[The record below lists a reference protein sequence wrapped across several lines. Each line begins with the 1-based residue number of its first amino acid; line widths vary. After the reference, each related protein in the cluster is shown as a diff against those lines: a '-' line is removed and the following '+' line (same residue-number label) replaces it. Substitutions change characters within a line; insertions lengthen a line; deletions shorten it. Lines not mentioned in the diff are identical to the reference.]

1 MKISYQENLE
11 EISNVLDEV
20 TDIQELEK
28 LKRRNLWALFF
39 IALLYGFSSSPF
51 FLLFQ
56 PFLLEVTG
64 SLLITG
70 ILITFGGI
78 IMFFPRPW
86 VGKLSD
92 RVNRKRIW
100 LFDIPLAIIGLTIL
114 IFAKNLTSLVM
125 GIFFYYISSIIG
137 EISYVIFISE
147 SSRISRKGL
156 MFGLMFFGINVGGVG
171 GQYFVMLDIVK
182 EIRIYFVIYIIFNLI
197 SYFIIIFGISNP
209 LNNGKTNPKITHRN
223 PHNPHNRKKLWRT
236 IFLNPKNRA
245 VIIFFTLD
253 VLLYNISLSIYNAG
267 LRSQYNLSYGQ
278 LALVSISFSISSI
291 AFQIPGG
298 HLADKIGKKRT
309 LIISELFGLGYFSLL
324 ILAFILWSTRFS
336 LFLIPLLSISAILR
350 GLSASTFI
358 SAQQMIITDLD
369 ETRKA
374 ESYGILGFLQG
385 IGYLPTGIIG
395 AFLIE
400 SVSYLAPFI
409 ITFIGILFE
418 IWILTKYF
426 HN

>member
-1 MKISYQENLE
+1 MKIHDEPE
-11 EISNVLDEV
+11 RIIKVPNVV
-20 TDIQELEK
+20 KDIQEKEK
-28 LKRRNLWALFF
+28 LMHRNLWALFF
-39 IALLYGFSSSPF
+39 IAVIYGFSSSPF
-51 FLLFQ
+51 FLVYQ
-56 PFLLEVTG
+56 PFLLAVTG
-64 SLLITG
+64 SLFITG
-70 ILITFGGI
+70 ILITIGGI

-92 RVNRKRIW
+92 HFNRKKIW
-100 LFDIPLAIIGLTIL
+100 LLDVPLATLGLFLL
-114 IFAKNLTSLVM
+114 IFANNLTSLVM
-125 GIFFYYISSIIG
+125 GICFYYISAIIG

-156 MFGLMFFGINVGGVG
+156 MFGLMFFGINVGNVCGHF
-171 GQYFVMLDIVK
+171 FVMLDIVK
-182 EIRIYFVIYIIFNLI
+182 EIRIYFVIYIIFSLI
-197 SYFIIIFGISNP
+197 NFLITIFCISNP
-209 LNNGKTNPKITHRN
+209 LNNEKTNPTHR
-223 PHNPHNRKKLWRT
+223 NPHNRKKLWHN

-253 VLLYNISLSIYNAG
+253 VLVYNISLSIYNAG
-267 LRSQYNLSYGQ
+267 LRSQYNLTYEQ

-291 AFQIPGG
+291 VFQIPGG

-309 LIISELFGLGYFSLL
+309 LIISELFGLSFFSIL
-324 ILAFILWSTRFS
+324 ILAFILWSNGIGI
-336 LFLIPLLSISAILR
+336 FLIPFLSIGAILR
-350 GLSASTFI
+350 GLCTSTFI
-358 SAQQMIITDLD
+358 GAQQMIITDLD

-395 AFLIE
+395 AILIE
-400 SVSYLAPFI
+400 SFSYLTPFI

-426 HN
+426 HE